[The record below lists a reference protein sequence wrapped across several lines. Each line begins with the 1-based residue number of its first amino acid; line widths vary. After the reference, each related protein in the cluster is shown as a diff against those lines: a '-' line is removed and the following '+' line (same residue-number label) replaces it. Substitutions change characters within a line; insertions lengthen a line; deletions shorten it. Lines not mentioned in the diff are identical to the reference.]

1 MEKWATFLAYYAF
14 LLQRKILC
22 IKETSKMEKKRKEK
36 SEENVRLSFKK

>member
-22 IKETSKMEKKRKEK
+22 IKETSKMKKKE
-36 SEENVRLSFKK
+36 NKKKVKKM